1 MAFLRLPGTL
11 DLLDVHTANPGRY
24 PYLLET
30 FGAQGWDI
38 LFAFPQQELVY
49 AYDELLAGDSVFKT
63 LESQWRS
70 ERQSADKQ
78 KDETF
83 PFNGGWF
90 VYLGYE
96 LLHELEPSVPRRQA
110 ENGFPLA
117 AITRIPAAIMC
128 NKSTQETFLFA
139 ESSQSQLLAQLKND
153 VQRIQGQ
160 ADGEFLIQDLQE
172 EEASIYLNSTKK
184 VQRYIRE
191 GDVFQVNLSR
201 QWQARIV
208 GNQPALSLY
217 ASLRKFN
224 PAAFGGLARYNQ
236 HAIVSSSPERLI
248 KVSGDLLETRP
259 IAGTYPRSTSPS
271 KDQALRREL
280 IDNPKER
287 AEHIMLVDLERNDL
301 GRIAK
306 PGTVNVKELMRVAT
320 YTHVHHIESIIHA
333 IKRDNVTPV
342 DILRAVFPGGTI
354 TGCPKVRTMQI
365 INELEAS
372 PRFAYTGSMGYVNH
386 SGDMDFNIL
395 IRSFMLSA
403 DRLTFRAGGG
413 IVADSDPQRELE
425 ETRAKAEGLIRSL
438 GIVHS

>member
-11 DLLDVHTANPGRY
+11 DLLDVHAANPRRY

-38 LFAFPQQELVY
+38 LFAFPQQEFIY
-49 AYDELLAGDSVFKT
+49 TYDEPQAGDGVFKT
-63 LESQWRS
+63 LDSLWRG

-78 KDETF
+78 KEDAF
-83 PFNGGWF
+83 PFSGGWF

-96 LLHELEPSVPRRQA
+96 LLHELESSVPRRQA
-110 ENGFPLA
+110 ENNFPLA

-128 NKSTQETFLFA
+128 NKNARETFLFT
-139 ESSQSQLLAQLKND
+139 ESSQPQWLEQLKED
-153 VQRIQGQ
+153 VQRAHGSPG
-160 ADGEFLIQDLQE
+160 GEFSIQYLRE
-172 EEASIYLNSTKK
+172 EDASVYLNSIKK
-184 VQRYIRE
+184 VQDYIRD

-201 QWQARIV
+201 QWQAGIV
-208 GNQPALSLY
+208 ASQPALSLY

-224 PAAFGGLARYNQ
+224 PAAFGGLACYNE

-259 IAGTYPRSTSPS
+259 IAGTYPRSTSAS
-271 KDQALRREL
+271 KDQALRQAL
-280 IDNPKER
+280 INNPKER

-320 YTHVHHIESIIHA
+320 YTYVHHIESIIHA
-333 IKRDNVTPV
+333 TKRANVTPV

-372 PRFAYTGSMGYVNH
+372 PRFAYTGSMGYINH

-413 IVADSDPQRELE
+413 IVADSNPQRELE

-438 GIVHS
+438 GIIQR